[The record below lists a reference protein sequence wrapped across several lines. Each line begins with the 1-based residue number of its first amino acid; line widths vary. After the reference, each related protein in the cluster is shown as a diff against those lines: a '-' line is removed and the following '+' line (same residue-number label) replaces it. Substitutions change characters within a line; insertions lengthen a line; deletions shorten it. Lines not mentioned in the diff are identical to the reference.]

1 MVTMGWYIA
10 GAIYGIILG
19 WVVLE
24 FFRAPQMDE
33 KGNIIKN
40 KKKSGS
46 YDELEKLGRGRS
58 KH

>member
-1 MVTMGWYIA
+1 MITTGWLIG

-19 WVVLE
+19 WVVFE
-24 FFRAPQMDE
+24 FFRAPLMDE

-40 KKKSGS
+40 KKTSGS

>member
-1 MVTMGWYIA
+1 MGWLIG

-19 WVVLE
+19 WVVFE
-24 FFRAPQMDE
+24 FWKAPLTDG
-33 KGNIIKN
+33 KGNIIN
-40 KKKSGS
+40 KTKKSDS